1 MNQDLCVICQIEL
14 IRDIP
19 GTTCTLGCNHV
30 FHVNCLNQLMEHQQR
45 CPVCRRQIDLCV
57 ICRKEFTR
65 DIPETTCTLGCDHV
79 FHVNCMNKW
88 IENHQSCPV
97 CRTQIVE
104 IRQESRF
111 GLPEEVN
118 AVLLINTNVAVENPP
133 GIHNRQEDKG
143 QNSFLCLVFLFI
155 CCWLFGRLLDFNE
168 SNCHHKGCLLWEI
181 SRATVDWGEIY
192 RDAMDWGSSLFSPK
206 KCSKTDILT
215 RYRGAVLD
223 RDFMQEVMRTGEIT
237 ISVNSKRMETGVKR
251 QDLDKIVLFH
261 VALINKYGV
270 DLYMHTM
277 ENGVLVIA
285 RYCEQNQLCIAFKVN
300 TNGLWLQNNIRVP
313 FKTVLEKKIS
323 FKFDKGNFL
332 ITLSRRK
339 SNYTIACLP
348 AINLNG
354 FALVAGLGYPNF
366 ARTTLSFGNLT
377 VSCQVHKKIYLSTD
391 RHAISNYN
399 GFEKPDA

>member
-1 MNQDLCVICQIEL
+1 MIFN
-14 IRDIP
+14 
-19 GTTCTLGCNHV
+19 V
-30 FHVNCLNQLMEHQQR
+30 FTFV
-45 CPVCRRQIDLCV
+45 
-57 ICRKEFTR
+57 
-65 DIPETTCTLGCDHV
+65 
-79 FHVNCMNKW
+79 
-88 IENHQSCPV
+88 
-97 CRTQIVE
+97 
-104 IRQESRF
+104 
-111 GLPEEVN
+111 
-118 AVLLINTNVAVENPP
+118 
-133 GIHNRQEDKG
+133 
-143 QNSFLCLVFLFI
+143 
-155 CCWLFGRLLDFNE
+155 
-168 SNCHHKGCLLWEI
+168 
-181 SRATVDWGEIY
+181 
-192 RDAMDWGSSLFSPK
+192 GSSLFSPK
-206 KCSKTDILT
+206 KCSKNDILT

-223 RDFMQEVMRTGEIT
+223 RDFIQKVMRTGEIT
-237 ISVNSKRMETGVKR
+237 ISVNSKRMKTAVKR

-277 ENGVLVIA
+277 ENGVLVTA

-332 ITLSRRK
+332 ITLSRKK

-348 AINLNG
+348 AINLND

-366 ARTTLSFGNLT
+366 ARTTLSFGNLP

-391 RHAISNYN
+391 RHVISNYN